1 MSYKINIKQE
11 INRINNTVVMLNT
24 NLDKIPNYKA
34 FVMAGSD
41 MFPTINEGDH
51 VVVDLAQRFIS
62 SGDIYV
68 VDYKNS
74 TIVCRLLLDMDKVK
88 LIFDGAS
95 HEFDAFVSA
104 ITIFGRVIE
113 IKSLN

>member
-1 MSYKINIKQE
+1 MVK
-11 INRINNTVVMLNT
+11 LNT
-24 NLDKIPNYKA
+24 DLGEIHNYKA
-34 FVMAGSD
+34 FVMAGND

-51 VVVDLAQRFIS
+51 VVVDLAQRYIR

-68 VDYKNS
+68 VDYKKS
-74 TIVCRLLLDMDKVK
+74 TIVCRLLLDMNKVK

-95 HEFDAFVSA
+95 HEFEAFATA
-104 ITIFGRVIE
+104 ITILGRVIE